1 MTRSLRIIGLAL
13 ALVIAGLGGIA
24 LGWTAGGTAAAQS
37 GGGTPLPTGWELCVL
52 DGLSAPA
59 TPANVADLDEW
70 QAAEGGSTNNTAAFN
85 PFNTGRTTDVNGA
98 AIPGV
103 NSANG
108 FPAYANWPGGCSATV
123 ATLFQPNMW
132 VITTALRSG
141 AVAPP
146 AAFLAVV
153 DQSAWC
159 APTADGLPC
168 YASSLIGAAA
178 TLPASLPLSPALE
191 VYGNVT
197 SDLQSYQQA
206 ISTVTADQAVLMTRD
221 QALAASEL
229 EVKTAHSG
237 LGVAAKALQGFA
249 ISEYVSSGLY
259 SSAPLVNS
267 GGSQPLTRSTPQTQD
282 GVVAQQYL
290 GLAASSL
297 ITRDDAA
304 LHAVKSSVQQRDEA
318 AKAVTQAALTLTSD
332 EAAENRS
339 LTVLARDVGTLEHAG
354 VCATVTIT
362 APASSASAP
371 TGAASTPATLVPT
384 TTTTSTVP
392 VTTPTAT
399 APTTVPTTTVPTTTV
414 PSTIPS
420 DTPTTTDPTTTSTT
434 TTTTVP
440 TTVPTTAPVSVPST
454 TTTTTVPTTL
464 GPAAPSATTPPV
476 VAPGVAALQGCIA
489 PLAPPPAA

>member
-1 MTRSLRIIGLAL
+1 MTRSLRIVALAL
-13 ALVIAGLGGIA
+13 ALVIAGLGGTA
-24 LGWTAGGTAAAQS
+24 LALTGGGTAAAQS
-37 GGGTPLPTGWELCVL
+37 GGDTPLPPGWELCVL
-52 DGLSAPA
+52 EGLSAPA

-85 PFNTGRTTDVNGA
+85 PFNTGRTTDHNGA

-103 NSANG
+103 ISANG

-132 VITTALRSG
+132 VITAALRSG

-178 TLPASLPLSPALE
+178 SLPASLPVSPAVY

-206 ISTVTADQAVLMTRD
+206 ISAVTAQQGVLMTRD
-221 QALAASEL
+221 QALAAAEA
-229 EVKTAHSG
+229 E
-237 LGVAAKALQGFA
+237 VAAAHVQFGAASKALQGFA

-259 SSAPLVNS
+259 SSAPLVSS
-267 GGSQPLTRSTPQTQD
+267 GSSEPLTRNTPQSQD

-290 GLAASSL
+290 GLTASNL

-304 LHAVKSSVQQRDEA
+304 LRDVKSSEEQRDEA
-318 AKAVTQAALTLTSD
+318 ANAVTQAALTLTSD
-332 EAAENRS
+332 EAAENRW
-339 LTVLARDVGTLEHAG
+339 LTLLAKDVGTLEHAG

-362 APASSASAP
+362 APTPSAPAP
-371 TGAASTPATLVPT
+371 TGSASTPATLVPT
-384 TTTTSTVP
+384 TTTTSTPP
-392 VTTPTAT
+392 VTTSTTT
-399 APTTVPTTTVPTTTV
+399 APPTVPTTTV
-414 PSTIPS
+414 PSTVPS
-420 DTPTTTDPTTTSTT
+420 DTSTTADPTTTTTTTTVPPPVPTTVPVTVPST

-440 TTVPTTAPVSVPST
+440 TTPGAT
-454 TTTTTVPTTL
+454 
-464 GPAAPSATTPPV
+464 APSATTPPV
-476 VAPGVAALQGCIA
+476 VAPGVTALQGCIA